1 MPQVVIRHGED
12 GLVIGHV
19 ADDTGHIGKPG
30 QFAGPLAAVSGDD
43 LISAALTGPHQRR
56 LIDPGS
62 LDRLHQPLHF
72 RIVSDAK
79 GVIFEWVQ
87 LRKIEIHDLLFHA
100 TGSVPRGG
108 RLLGCSRGLRCSGSA
123 FPGRR
128 FALGHF
134 VPRLR
139 LSLVGGR
146 LVSPGRAAPAGL
158 GRILRFIRLL
168 ALIRGRSLFR
178 GLALC
183 LPIPGSGKIHHFPSR
198 GGISHAGDRGL
209 LLVLARLRCTLH
221 RRSRSVLI
229 FGSLLIRRSRL
240 LRRRGRC
247 HFGRTLYHGG
257 IRLGRGGLILHRGI
271 GFDRFHLSQ
280 LGGLVYLPSVGNIL
294 FIVSHL
300 KTSFVVK

>member
-1 MPQVVIRHGED
+1 MPCIVRHGED

-19 ADDTGHIGKPG
+19 ADDTGHIDKPG

-56 LIDPGS
+56 LIDTSS
-62 LDRLHQPLHF
+62 LDRLHQSLHF
-72 RIVSDAK
+72 RIVPDAK
-79 GVIFEWVQ
+79 GMIFERVQ
-87 LRKIEIHDLLFHA
+87 LGKIEIHDLLFHA

-108 RLLGCSRGLRCSGSA
+108 RLFGCSRGLRLGGSA

-139 LSLVGGR
+139 LGLVGGR
-146 LVSPGRAAPAGL
+146 LVSLGWAAPAGL
-158 GRILRFIRLL
+158 GRILRFVRLL
-168 ALIRGRSLFR
+168 VPIRGRSLFR
-178 GLALC
+178 GLALRRSF
-183 LPIPGSGKIHHFPSR
+183 PGSSKIHYLSSG

-209 LLVLARLRCTLH
+209 LLVLARRRHTLLG
-221 RRSRSVLI
+221 RSRSALV
-229 FGSLLIRRSRL
+229 FGNLLTYWSQL
-240 LRRRGRC
+240 LRRRG
-247 HFGRTLYHGG
+247 LYHLGRIFYHG
-257 IRLGRGGLILHRGI
+257 DLRLGRGGLILHRGSS
-271 GFDRFHLSQ
+271 FVRLYFSR
-280 LGGLVYLPSVGNIL
+280 LGRIVHFPSVGNTL